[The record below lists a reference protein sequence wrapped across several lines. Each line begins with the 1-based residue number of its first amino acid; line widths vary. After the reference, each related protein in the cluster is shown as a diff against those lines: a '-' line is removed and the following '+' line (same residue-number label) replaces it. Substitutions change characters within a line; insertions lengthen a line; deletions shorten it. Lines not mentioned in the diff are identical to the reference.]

1 MSVMQK
7 TSQVPHNIINSE
19 IMRVVAVALIAIL
32 VAGAFMSSAGEETEG
47 QVAQDAGQVEHRI
60 INFEIMKI
68 IGVALIALLVA
79 GAFITSRAQ
88 REEKQVAHVRVRRGF
103 GCPFDED
110 TCLKHCESTGGYGGF
125 CSGPVMQSCG
135 CYYIVH

>member
-1 MSVMQK
+1 MRK
-7 TSQVPHNIINSE
+7 TKLRAKSRDGEDLFGRRNNLQPG
-19 IMRVVAVALIAIL
+19 
-32 VAGAFMSSAGEETEG
+32 VAGYCDVKGKTLAVKRTFSSL
-47 QVAQDAGQVEHRI
+47 DAGQVEHRI

-125 CSGPVMQSCG
+125 WSGPVMQSCG